1 MITTDLVAQIP
12 LFSQLDEEQQEQI
25 ADRAADVQL
34 QTGEWLVQEGEVAAF
49 FVLLAGSLDVVKTL
63 SDVEQVINRY
73 VPYDYFGELPLLLG
87 STAVASLRAREPS
100 RILRLEPADFQELI
114 LGIPAL
120 SHELLKTMAW
130 RVGHL
135 QQLATEHAPAP
146 VQVIGYRWDPQCHDL
161 RDFLARNRVA
171 FSWLEPTDPAAQA
184 PLQASGAPTVCPL
197 VVLQDGSLLVTPSR
211 RELAERLGLGT
222 TPSPT
227 AYDVV
232 IIGAGPTGLA
242 AGVYGASEGLH
253 TLLIDRE
260 APGGQAGTSSRIEN
274 YLGFPTGLS
283 GDELSRR
290 AWQQAKRF
298 GAELLVA
305 RCVEGLDLETEQRSI
320 VLDEGERVRARA
332 IVIATGVSWRR
343 LSIPGLD
350 ALVGRGV
357 YYGAGRTEALG
368 TRGKDVYLIGG
379 GNSAGQAAIFFSNY
393 ARSVTLLVRGESLE
407 ATMSQ
412 YLIEQLA
419 AKANI
424 ATRVQSEVVTVSGE
438 VHLEAIVVRNRQTQ
452 AEQTLLTDSLFI
464 LIGADAQTEWLPQ
477 TIARDERSY
486 ILTGRDILARPEAR
500 EHWPLSRDPYLLET
514 SVPGVFAA
522 GDVRHDS
529 IKRVASGVG
538 EGSMSIAF
546 IHQYLANETHP

>member
-1 MITTDLVAQIP
+1 MITPELVATVS
-12 LFSQLDEEQQEQI
+12 LFSSLTREQQEQI

-34 QTGEWLVQEGEVAAF
+34 QKGQWLIQEGEPPAF
-49 FVLLAGSLDVVKTL
+49 FAMLDGSLDVVKTL

-73 VPYDYFGELPLLLG
+73 MPGDSFGELPLLLG
-87 STAVASLRAREPS
+87 STAVASLRARTPS
-100 RILRLEPADFQELI
+100 RILRLDPVDFQTLI
-114 LGIPAL
+114 LGTPAL
-120 SHELLKTMAW
+120 SSELLKTMAW

-135 QQLATEHAPAP
+135 QQLAVENAPDP
-146 VQVIGYRWDPQCHDL
+146 VQVIGYRYDPACHDV

-171 FSWLEPTDPAAQA
+171 FTWLDPTAPAAQG
-184 PLQASGAPTVCPL
+184 PLQASGDVSTCPL

-222 TPSPT
+222 IPSAAT
-227 AYDVV
+227 YDVV
-232 IIGAGPTGLA
+232 ILGAGPAGLA
-242 AGVYGASEGLH
+242 AAVYGASEGLK

-283 GDELSRR
+283 GEELSRR

-298 GAELLVA
+298 GAEILVA
-305 RCVEGLDLETEQRSI
+305 RCVEGLDVGTGQHAI
-320 VLDEGERVRARA
+320 VLDGDERVNARA

-343 LSIPGLD
+343 LSVPGLD

-379 GNSAGQAAIFFSNY
+379 GNSAGQAALFFSNY
-393 ARSVTLLVRGESLE
+393 ARSVTLLVRGKSLE

-412 YLIEQLA
+412 YLIEQIA

-424 ATRVQSEVVTVSGE
+424 VARVQCEVIAAHGE
-438 VHLEAIVVRNRQTQ
+438 EHLETIVVRDRESQ
-452 AEQTLLTDSLFI
+452 AEQTLLTDSLFV

-477 TIARDERSY
+477 AILRDEGGY
-486 ILTGRDILARPEAR
+486 ILTGRDLVAEQGAEERK
-500 EHWPLSRDPYLLET
+500 PLSRDPYFLEA

-522 GDVRHDS
+522 GDVRHGS

-546 IHQYLANETHP
+546 IHQYLATQADA